1 MGFNRKNNK
10 EGGKLMGKMNEIN
23 MIIRTELRFYKIAI
37 AIITVAVIIYA
48 VYTAK
53 VIDIQAQYIEQLQE
67 TIHMQS
73 AEIESLRDVGF

>member
-10 EGGKLMGKMNEIN
+10 KGGKLMGKMNEIN

-48 VYTAK
+48 IYTAK

-73 AEIESLRDVGF
+73 AEIESLRDVVF